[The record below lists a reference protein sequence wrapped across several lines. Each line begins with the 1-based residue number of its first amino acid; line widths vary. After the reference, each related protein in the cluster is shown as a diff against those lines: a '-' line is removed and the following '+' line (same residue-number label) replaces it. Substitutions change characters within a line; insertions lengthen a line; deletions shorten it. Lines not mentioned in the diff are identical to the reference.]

1 MKLPDQANSATLAD
15 DIAKRRRMLAMN
27 AVGGKLGGTSSP
39 STTTV
44 LGG

>member
-1 MKLPDQANSATLAD
+1 MKLPDQANSSTLAD

-27 AVGGKLGGTSSP
+27 AMGGKLGGTTGP
-39 STTTV
+39 ATTTV